1 MSSDWSIVGNER
13 AVRALQAAVYGGRPA
28 HAYLFLGPEKTGRA
42 TVARRL
48 AQTLNCAV
56 VNPPCGECNQCKRIA
71 AGIHSDV
78 VTVGVEAAPDGAA
91 RKAISVDQMRD
102 VERMTALNPYEGST
116 RVVVIDPADE
126 MSDSGQSAFLK
137 TLEEPPPHVV
147 FVLIAAN
154 GDRLLET
161 IRSRCARIDFGLVA
175 AAEIE
180 AALLARGA
188 TADDARLLA
197 RLSGGCP
204 GWAIE
209 AARSPQMLARRREVL
224 ETARSLARLPLAD
237 RMDLAEK
244 LSDGFKRDRDAAL
257 GQLDEWAAWWR
268 DVLLTQSGAGERA
281 ANLDLSAELREDA
294 ESYARTDIAGF
305 LQALIDTRTYLCE
318 NVQSRIALEALM
330 LAAPREAVSTQL
342 SGREGSRGSSR

>member
-1 MSSDWSIVGNER
+1 MSRDWSIVGNER
-13 AVRALQAAVYGGRPA
+13 AVRALQAAVYGGGSA
-28 HAYLFLGPEKTGRA
+28 HAYLFLGPEATGRA

-48 AQTLNCAV
+48 AQALNCAV
-56 VNPPCGECNQCKRIA
+56 ANPPCGECNQCKRIE

-78 VTVGVEAAPDGAA
+78 VTVGVEAVSDGAA

-102 VERMTALNPYEGST
+102 VERMTALNPYEGSM

-126 MSDSGQSAFLK
+126 MSDSAQSAFLK

-147 FVLIAAN
+147 FVLIAVN

-180 AALLARGA
+180 TALLARGA

-197 RLSGGCP
+197 RLSGGRP

-209 AARSPQMLARRREVL
+209 AARSAQLLARRREVL
-224 ETARSLARLPLAD
+224 ETARSLAQLPLAD

-244 LSDGFKRDRDAAL
+244 LSDAFKRDRDATL
-257 GQLDEWAAWWR
+257 DQLDEWAGWWR
-268 DVLLTQSGAGERA
+268 DVLLTQSGAGQRV
-281 ANLDLSAELREDA
+281 ANLDLVAELREAA
-294 ESYARTDIAGF
+294 ELYGRADIASF
-305 LQALIDTRTYLCE
+305 LQALIDTRTYLTG

-330 LAAPREAVSTQL
+330 LAVPVMQMPTH
-342 SGREGSRGSSR
+342 G

>member
-13 AVRALQAAVYGGRPA
+13 AARALQAAVYGGTPG

-48 AQTLNCAV
+48 AQTLNCTV
-56 VNPPCGECNQCKRIA
+56 VNPPCGECNHCKRIE

-78 VTVGVEAAPDGAA
+78 VTVGVEAALDGAA
-91 RKAISVDQMRD
+91 RKGISVDQMRD

-116 RVVVIDPADE
+116 RVVVVDPADE
-126 MSDSGQSAFLK
+126 MSDSAQSAFLK

-154 GDRLLET
+154 GDRLFET

-180 AALLARGA
+180 TALLARGA
-188 TADDARLLA
+188 SADDARLLA
-197 RLSGGCP
+197 RLSGGRP

-209 AARSPQMLARRREVL
+209 AARSPQVLVHRRQVL
-224 ETARSLARLPLAD
+224 ETARSLAQLPLAD
-237 RMDLAEK
+237 RMELAEK
-244 LSDGFKRDRDAAL
+244 LSDAFKRDRDATL
-257 GQLDEWAAWWR
+257 GQLDEWAGWWR
-268 DVLLTQSGAGERA
+268 DVLLTQSGAGERV
-281 ANLDLSAELREDA
+281 ANLDFSAELREDA
-294 ESYARTDIAGF
+294 ESYTRVDIAGF

-330 LAAPREAVSTQL
+330 LAAPREAVSVQ
-342 SGREGSRGSSR
+342 S

>member
-1 MSSDWSIVGNER
+1 VSRDWSIAGNQR
-13 AVRALQAAVYGGRPA
+13 AVRALQAAVFGGTPG

-42 TVARRL
+42 TVARRV
-48 AQTLNCAV
+48 AQVLNCMV
-56 VNPPCGECNQCKRIA
+56 VNPPCGECNQCKRIE

-78 VTVGVEAAPDGAA
+78 VTVGVEAASEGAA
-91 RKAISVDQMRD
+91 RKGISVDQMRD
-102 VERMTALNPYEGST
+102 VERMTSLSPYEGST

-126 MSDSGQSAFLK
+126 MSDSAQSAFLK

-154 GDRLLET
+154 GDRMFET
-161 IRSRCARIDFGLVA
+161 IRSRCARIDFGFVA

-180 AALLARGA
+180 RALLARGA
-188 TADDARLLA
+188 SADDARLLA
-197 RLSGGCP
+197 RLSGGRP

-209 AARSPQMLARRREVL
+209 AARSPQMLARRRQVL

-244 LSDGFKRDRDAAL
+244 LSDAFKRDRDATL
-257 GQLDEWAAWWR
+257 GQLDEWAGWWR
-268 DVLLTQSGAGERA
+268 DVLLAQSGVGERV

-294 ESYARTDIAGF
+294 ESYARSDVAGF
-305 LQALIDTRTYLCE
+305 LRELIDTRTYLCE
-318 NVQSRIALEALM
+318 NVQSRIALDALM
-330 LAAPREAVSTQL
+330 LAAPRGAVSAQ
-342 SGREGSRGSSR
+342 S

>member
-91 RKAISVDQMRD
+91 RKAISVEQMRD

-175 AAEIE
+175 ASEIE
-180 AALLARGA
+180 GALLARGA

-197 RLSGGCP
+197 RLSGGRP

-209 AARSPQMLARRREVL
+209 AARSPQMLARRRELL

-305 LQALIDTRTYLCE
+305 LQALIDTRTYLCG

-330 LAAPREAVSTQL
+330 LAVPREAVSTQL
-342 SGREGSRGSSR
+342 SGGEGSRGSSR

>member
-1 MSSDWSIVGNER
+1 
-13 AVRALQAAVYGGRPA
+13 
-28 HAYLFLGPEKTGRA
+28 
-42 TVARRL
+42 
-48 AQTLNCAV
+48 
-56 VNPPCGECNQCKRIA
+56 
-71 AGIHSDV
+71 
-78 VTVGVEAAPDGAA
+78 
-91 RKAISVDQMRD
+91 MRD

-126 MSDSGQSAFLK
+126 MSDSAQSAFLK

-147 FVLIAAN
+147 FVLIVAN
-154 GDRLLET
+154 GDRLFET

-180 AALLARGA
+180 TALLARG
-188 TADDARLLA
+188 TSGEDARLLA
-197 RLSGGCP
+197 RLSGGRP

-209 AARSPQMLARRREVL
+209 AARSPQMLVHRRQVL

-244 LSDGFKRDRDAAL
+244 LSDAFKRDRDATL
-257 GQLDEWAAWWR
+257 GQLDEWAGWWR
-268 DVLLTQSGAGERA
+268 DVLLTQSGAGERV

-294 ESYARTDIAGF
+294 RSYARADIAGF
-305 LQALIDTRTYLCE
+305 LQALIDTRTYLTE

-330 LAAPREAVSTQL
+330 LAVPREVVRKGEAKC
-342 SGREGSRGSSR
+342 

>member
-1 MSSDWSIVGNER
+1 VSSDWSIVGNER
-13 AVRALQAAVYGGRPA
+13 AVRALQAAVYGGSPA
-28 HAYLFLGPEKTGRA
+28 HAYLFLGPERTGRA

-48 AQTLNCAV
+48 AQALNCTV
-56 VNPPCGECNQCKRIA
+56 VNPPCGECNHCKRIE

-78 VTVGVEAAPDGAA
+78 VTVAVEAVSDGAA

-102 VERMTALNPYEGST
+102 VERMTALNPYEGRT

-126 MSDSGQSAFLK
+126 MSDSAQSAFLK

-180 AALLARGA
+180 GVLLARGA
-188 TADDARLLA
+188 TPDDARLLA
-197 RLSGGCP
+197 RLCGGRP

-244 LSDGFKRDRDAAL
+244 LSDAFKRDREATL
-257 GQLDEWAAWWR
+257 GQLDEWAGWWR
-268 DVLLTQSGAGERA
+268 DVLLTQSGAGERV
-281 ANLDLSAELREDA
+281 ANLDLSAELQEES
-294 ESYARTDIAGF
+294 ESYAGADIAGF
-305 LQALIDTRTYLCE
+305 LQALIDTRTYLTG

-330 LAAPREAVSTQL
+330 LSAPTLHTAARA
-342 SGREGSRGSSR
+342 

>member
-28 HAYLFLGPEKTGRA
+28 HAYLFLGPERTGRA

-48 AQTLNCAV
+48 AQALNCTVA
-56 VNPPCGECNQCKRIA
+56 NPPCGECNQCKRIE

-78 VTVGVEAAPDGAA
+78 VTVGVEAVSDGAA
-91 RKAISVDQMRD
+91 RKAISVEQMRD

-126 MSDSGQSAFLK
+126 MSDSAQSAFLK

-188 TADDARLLA
+188 TADDARLLP
-197 RLSGGCP
+197 RLSTGRP

-209 AARSPQMLARRREVL
+209 AARSPQLLARRREML
-224 ETARSLARLPLAD
+224 ETARSLSRLPLAH

-244 LSDGFKRDRDAAL
+244 LSDAFKRDRDATL
-257 GQLDEWAAWWR
+257 DQLDEWAGWWR
-268 DVLLTQSGAGERA
+268 DVLLTQSGAGERV
-281 ANLDLSAELREDA
+281 ANLDLSAELLDDA
-294 ESYARTDIAGF
+294 ESYRRADIAGF
-305 LQALIDTRTYLCE
+305 LQALIDTRTYLTG

-330 LAAPREAVSTQL
+330 LAAPVMQMPA
-342 SGREGSRGSSR
+342 RG

>member
-13 AVRALQAAVYGGRPA
+13 AVRALQAAVYGGSPA
-28 HAYLFLGPEKTGRA
+28 HAYLFLGPEATGRA
-42 TVARRL
+42 TLARRL
-48 AQTLNCAV
+48 AQALNCAV
-56 VNPPCGECNQCKRIA
+56 ANPPCGECNQCKRIE

-78 VTVGVEAAPDGAA
+78 VTVGVEAVSDGAA

-102 VERMTALNPYEGST
+102 VERMTALNPYEGRT

-126 MSDSGQSAFLK
+126 MSDSAQSAFLK

-180 AALLARGA
+180 MALLARGA
-188 TADDARLLA
+188 TPDDARLLA
-197 RLSGGCP
+197 RLSGGRP

-209 AARSPQMLARRREVL
+209 AARSPQLLARRREVL

-244 LSDGFKRDRDAAL
+244 LSDAFKRDRDATL
-257 GQLDEWAAWWR
+257 DQLDEWAGWWR
-268 DVLLTQSGAGERA
+268 DVLLTQSGADERV
-281 ANLDLSAELREDA
+281 ANLDLSAELREAA
-294 ESYARTDIAGF
+294 ELYGRADIAGF
-305 LQALIDTRTYLCE
+305 LQALIDTRTYLCG
-318 NVQSRIALEALM
+318 NVQSRIALDALM
-330 LAAPREAVSTQL
+330 LAAPMMQMPAH
-342 SGREGSRGSSR
+342 G